1 MKKIVQYLS
10 PLLLI
15 AALTPSAALAKGEI
29 TVEHE
34 NGDVDLYSGVTI
46 SNTDDILY
54 FKTQEG
60 DSILMITKNECDKEG
75 ELFVCN
81 KARMGLDSYGV
92 LEEIKVREIFLFIN
106 PTTQSQPIKGSNVTM
121 TPSTILL
128 EAVTEDGSYITGLGR
143 IDNTIK
149 PEGASR

>member
-1 MKKIVQYLS
+1 VPKIFNFLS
-10 PLLLI
+10 PLLLLSVLI
-15 AALTPSAALAKGEI
+15 PNAVLAQGEI
-29 TVEHE
+29 TVEHQ
-34 NGDVDLYSGVTI
+34 NGDVDLYSEVEI
-46 SNTDDILY
+46 SNTDEILY

-60 DSILMITKNECDKEG
+60 DKILMITKNECDKEG

-106 PTTQSQPIKGSNVTM
+106 PTTQSQPIRGSNVTM

-128 EAVTEDGSYITGLGR
+128 EVVTENGSYITGLGK
-143 IDNTIK
+143 IDKTTK
-149 PEGASR
+149 PEEASK